1 MACDSYDIICCYI
14 TIFVFRKITDPREIE
29 QIDGRRKTSR
39 HILIYSFIMEISYS
53 AIPEKQ
59 YDDSKTIDSS
69 IIIVVPGEVITT
81 ESGFLKYL

>member
-1 MACDSYDIICCYI
+1 
-14 TIFVFRKITDPREIE
+14 
-29 QIDGRRKTSR
+29 
-39 HILIYSFIMEISYS
+39 MEISYS

-81 ESGFLKYL
+81 ESGFLKYSFFGIVIILEVMAFILMMGK